1 MKFLKITDKDGDF
14 ISYYNFDNIINLTKY
29 PNCDKGYGA
38 TENDFRI
45 QLKLTN
51 GDVISTS
58 TVAVKIEI
66 VEDISLYE
74 IY

>member
-1 MKFLKITDKDGDF
+1 MKFLKITDKDGKI
-14 ISYYNFDNIINLTKY
+14 ISYYNLNNIINLTKY
-29 PNCDKGYGA
+29 QNCDKGYGA

-45 QLKLTN
+45 QLKLSN
-51 GDVISTS
+51 GEVVSTS

-74 IY
+74 I